1 MQIFVKGSGATP
13 TKPEGL
19 IANSGWNLVAF
30 ASSLAA
36 QFVTI
41 PFVVRWIG
49 LESLGIA
56 SVIIA
61 VCAPLSLVGIVTGQA
76 LVREISSRIT
86 SETVVRDYTTAAI
99 RCCLFGS
106 FAGSFALLALA
117 PTICQHLISAEV
129 ALTSLRLAVLIA
141 VIGSIAQQVGIVL
154 QSVSAAIQNYSC
166 IARFALI
173 TSIATTC
180 STIGFAKLYPDFF
193 GYLLGVSVSFLL
205 TTLFWLRK
213 WWSAISWRFVF
224 SIQSPPE
231 TKALLH
237 FSKWQSIA
245 RFAGLLGNQIDRY
258 VLGVMTPVT
267 IVGQYTV
274 ANRLQE
280 AAYIGVM
287 KAGEVL
293 FPRFGS
299 MANHNIKTQW
309 DFFRTASWAVGTFS
323 AATLVP
329 LAVLSTSVLH
339 LWVGPEAGDNAD
351 WMLFVLVLGGI
362 VGSASNVFVFY
373 AMGMGRNASVA
384 SISVF
389 FSITTVFMTIILVY
403 FFGAIAAGMGLLI
416 GSIARVAMS
425 MTLTKQLFFPLVLWR
440 QLWMNTASPALVG
453 ILLAFVGH
461 FLPGMQTESYVELF
475 VRYGVLSF
483 VVTIFCIVAISLT
496 RDGRSILL
504 RLLNSALAHRL

>member
-1 MQIFVKGSGATP
+1 MNGSDAP
-13 TKPEGL
+13 PSKPEGL

-30 ASSLAA
+30 ASSLVA

-61 VCAPLSLVGIVTGQA
+61 VCTPLSLVGIVTGQA
-76 LVREISSRIT
+76 LIREISSRIT

-106 FAGSFALLALA
+106 FAGSVALLALA
-117 PTICQHLISAEV
+117 PTICQHLMSTEV

-141 VIGSIAQQVGIVL
+141 VIGCIAQQVGIVL
-154 QSVSAAIQNYSC
+154 QSVSAAIQNYCS
-166 IARFALI
+166 IALFTLI
-173 TSIATTC
+173 TSIMTTF
-180 STIGFAKLYPDFF
+180 STLCFSKLYPDFF
-193 GYLLGVSVSFLL
+193 GYLLGVSVGFLL

-224 SIQSPPE
+224 SIQSPTE
-231 TKALLH
+231 TKNLLH

-245 RFAGLLGNQIDRY
+245 QLAGLMGNQIDRY
-258 VLGVMTPVT
+258 VLGAMTPIT

-280 AAYIGVM
+280 AAYIGVI

-299 MANHNIKTQW
+299 MANHNIDTQW
-309 DFFRTASWAVGTFS
+309 VFFRTASWAVGTFS

-329 LAVLSTSVLH
+329 LAVLSTSVLS
-339 LWVGPEAGDNAD
+339 LWVGPQVGGDAS
-351 WMLFVLVLGGI
+351 WILFVLVLGGI

-389 FSITTVFMTIILVY
+389 FAIITVFMTIIFVY
-403 FFGAIAAGMGLLI
+403 LFGSIAAGMGLLI
-416 GSIARVAMS
+416 ASIARVAMS
-425 MTLTKQLFFPLVLWR
+425 MTLTKRLFFPSVPWR
-440 QLWMNTASPALVG
+440 QLWMCTASPALLG
-453 ILLAFVGH
+453 TLLACVGH
-461 FLPGMQTESYVELF
+461 FLPGMQTESYVELII
-475 VRYGVLSF
+475 RYGAMSF
-483 VVTIFCIVAISLT
+483 VVTISCVAAISLT

-504 RLLNSALAHRL
+504 RLSNSALALRS

>member
-1 MQIFVKGSGATP
+1 VKESDSAP
-13 TKPEGL
+13 PKPEGL

-76 LVREISSRIT
+76 LIREISSRIT
-86 SETVVRDYTTAAI
+86 AETVVRDYTTAAI

-106 FAGSFALLALA
+106 FAGSVALLALA
-117 PTICQHLISAEV
+117 PTICQHLIRTKV
-129 ALTSLRLAVLIA
+129 DLTSLQLAVLIA

-154 QSVSAAIQNYSC
+154 QSVTAAIQNYSC

-173 TSIATTC
+173 TSIATAS
-180 STIGFAKLYPDFF
+180 STIGFSNLYPDFF
-193 GYLLGVSVSFLL
+193 GYLLGVSVGFLL

-213 WWSAISWRFVF
+213 WWPAISWRSVV
-224 SIQSPPE
+224 SIQNPPE
-231 TKALLH
+231 MKALLH

-245 RFAGLLGNQIDRY
+245 QFAGIMGNQIDRY
-258 VLGVMTPVT
+258 VLGVMTPIT

-287 KAGEVL
+287 KSGEVL

-299 MANHNIKTQW
+299 MENHNIESKW
-309 DFFRTASWAVGTFS
+309 GFFRTASWAVGTFS

-329 LAVLSTSVLH
+329 LAVLSTSVLS
-339 LWVGPEAGDNAD
+339 LWVGPQVGGDAS
-351 WMLFVLVLGGI
+351 WILFVLVLGGI

-373 AMGMGRNASVA
+373 AMAMGRNTSVA
-384 SISVF
+384 SISVVF
-389 FSITTVFMTIILVY
+389 AITTVIMTIILIY
-403 FFGAIAAGMGLLI
+403 LFGALAAGMGLLI
-416 GSIARVAMS
+416 ASIVRVAMS
-425 MTLTKQLFFPLVLWR
+425 MTLTKQLFFPSVPWS
-440 QLWMNTASPALVG
+440 QLWMSTVSPALVG
-453 ILLAFVGH
+453 TLFASLGH
-461 FLPGMQTESYVELF
+461 FLPGMQTKSYVELII
-475 VRYGVLSF
+475 RYGAISF
-483 VVTIFCIVAISLT
+483 VVTICCFAAISLT
-496 RDGRSILL
+496 RDGRSMLL
-504 RLLNSALAHRL
+504 RLSNSALAFRS